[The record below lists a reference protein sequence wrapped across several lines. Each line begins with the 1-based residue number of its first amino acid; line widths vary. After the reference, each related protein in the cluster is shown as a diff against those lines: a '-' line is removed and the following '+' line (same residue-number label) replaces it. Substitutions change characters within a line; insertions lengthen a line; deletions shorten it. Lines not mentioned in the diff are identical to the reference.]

1 MDRCNSRFLFSNSV
15 AKGNT
20 LQRKELSMQSEA
32 LRRRSEA
39 TETQTNNS
47 GYVKVDVPE
56 EHRSLFHDFLKGF
69 EDFAALKG
77 YRVTVSI
84 DSSNSQE
91 FGFKFTI
98 MESGITVSTDTVRED
113 FNNYMQKIESG
124 AALDDLPIVAS
135 PEDHDLILTKLKNR
149 INFLQH
155 SYNLSQN
162 TIEYYERLLKNTP
175 PHIGF
180 QQSPP
185 VIVQTGGQLDSRSV
199 NSSGSGAVV
208 QANSAVVQTLT
219 YQGDVVISNSYNDR
233 KNQIEDLSQ
242 LIKLIRNESDS
253 GSQEAAHCLLYTSPS
268 PRDATLSRM
277 PSSA

>member
-1 MDRCNSRFLFSNSV
+1 MKTD
-15 AKGNT
+15 T
-20 LQRKELSMQSEA
+20 
-32 LRRRSEA
+32 
-39 TETQTNNS
+39 
-47 GYVKVDVPE
+47 E

-124 AALDDLPIVAS
+124 DALDDLPIVAS

-162 TIEYYERLLKNTP
+162 TIEYYDVCSKTLHRILDFNNLL
-175 PHIGF
+175 
-180 QQSPP
+180 
-185 VIVQTGGQLDSRSV
+185 QL
-199 NSSGSGAVV
+199 
-208 QANSAVVQTLT
+208 
-219 YQGDVVISNSYNDR
+219 
-233 KNQIEDLSQ
+233 
-242 LIKLIRNESDS
+242 
-253 GSQEAAHCLLYTSPS
+253 
-268 PRDATLSRM
+268 
-277 PSSA
+277 